1 MKLMLGFES
10 ISYSVAA
17 PIRRRVKIRPTKS
30 YGQGKT
36 TSEVSKDLEERY
48 KIVDT
53 FYTMEEDYI
62 IDLIEEQAALD
73 IDEIMTMEAP
83 SNKGVSFTETDKIEE
98 RFRQDLSRRK
108 FDGAV
113 YGVPTKAAQ
122 RESRQSFIKTGR
134 YRSSFRAWME
144 E

>member
-10 ISYSVAA
+10 ISYSVSA
-17 PIRRRVKIRPTKS
+17 PVRRRVKVRPTKD

-36 TSEVSKDLEERY
+36 TGDVSKDLEERY

-73 IDEIMTMEAP
+73 LDEVMTMESP
-83 SNKGVSFTETDKIEE
+83 SEKGISFAETDKIEE

-108 FDGAV
+108 FDGAI